1 MSDLPFGWMR
11 KAYPNALSGVL
22 EAIESV
28 CVPQARLSTPRR
40 LAYFVAQ
47 CAHETDRFK
56 TLREYGSIQYFTEHY
71 EGRVDLGNT
80 EVGDGVRFRGRG
92 LIMTTGRYNYTQLQ
106 QATGLQVVANP
117 ELLESPEGGAMA
129 AVYYWGDRGCNNISD
144 QGEFTRL
151 TKVINGGYT
160 HLAARKTELQRVWR
174 YLRVEL

>member
-47 CAHETDRFK
+47 CAHETDRFR
-56 TLREYGSIQYFTEHY
+56 TLREYGSYQYFTECY
-71 EGRVDLGNT
+71 EGRQDLGNI
-80 EVGDGVRFRGRG
+80 EVGDGAKYPGRG
-92 LIMTTGRYNYTQLQ
+92 LIMTTGHYNYAQLQ
-106 QATGLQVVANP
+106 RSLGLPVEEQP
-117 ELLESPEGGAMA
+117 SLLEQPEIGAKA
-129 AVYYWGDRGCNNISD
+129 AVYYWATHECNDLCD

-160 HLAARKTELQRVWR
+160 HLAARKDELRRVWR
-174 YLRVEL
+174 YLQVEL